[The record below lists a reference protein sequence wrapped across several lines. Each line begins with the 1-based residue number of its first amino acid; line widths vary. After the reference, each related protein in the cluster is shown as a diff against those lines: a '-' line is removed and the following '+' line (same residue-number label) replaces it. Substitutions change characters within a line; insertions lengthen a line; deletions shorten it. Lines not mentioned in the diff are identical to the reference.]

1 MWTIPLS
8 PPLVESKGLKPL
20 LSQNLITLPLTITLK
35 ILPMGG
41 KISQPVLVVIV
52 SFLIYDLLVT
62 KKNKFNSFKYRQ
74 LQSCKCFKLR
84 KASRIVTQFYDRKLK
99 SCNIKITQFSILSFI
114 ATSENK
120 TMNSLS
126 DDLLMDRTTLTRSL
140 EILFKDKLIKN
151 IKTDDARKRI
161 VKLTDKG
168 YELLERAIPLWKEA
182 EEEILDE
189 SKKYDFS
196 VL

>member
-1 MWTIPLS
+1 M
-8 PPLVESKGLKPL
+8 EE
-20 LSQNLITLPLTITLK
+20 Q
-35 ILPMGG
+35 
-41 KISQPVLVVIV
+41 
-52 SFLIYDLLVT
+52 
-62 KKNKFNSFKYRQ
+62 KFNSFKYRQ
-74 LQSCKCFKLR
+74 LQSCKCFKIR
-84 KASRIVTQFYDRKLK
+84 KASRIVTQFYDKKLK
-99 SCNIKITQFSILSFI
+99 SCNLRITQFSILSFL
-114 ATSENK
+114 ATSDNK

-126 DDLLMDRTTLTRSL
+126 DELLMDRTTLTRSL
-140 EILFKDKLIKN
+140 EVLFKDKLIKN
-151 IKTDDARKRI
+151 IKTNDARKRI

>member
-1 MWTIPLS
+1 
-8 PPLVESKGLKPL
+8 VKE
-20 LSQNLITLPLTITLK
+20 Q
-35 ILPMGG
+35 
-41 KISQPVLVVIV
+41 
-52 SFLIYDLLVT
+52 
-62 KKNKFNSFKYRQ
+62 KFNSFKFRQ

-84 KASRIVTQFYDRKLK
+84 KASRIVTQFYDKKLK
-99 SCNIKITQFSILSFI
+99 SCNLRITQFSILSFL
-114 ATSENK
+114 ATGENK

-140 EILFKDKLIKN
+140 NVLFKEKLIKN
-151 IKTDDARKRI
+151 IRTEDARKRV

-168 YELLERAIPLWKEA
+168 YELLEKAIPLWKEA